1 MNNCEIA
8 KFKVDE
14 ISLDVRISILDR
26 TAWLSLKELS
36 VLFNRDKSVISRHI
50 KTIFEKQLLN
60 EERVVAKNATV
71 ITQGDKKVTKQIVFY
86 NLDVIS
92 LIGYQIDS
100 NNGILLKEFV
110 SKYIDAYYSKQDSSI
125 IIYNN
130 GDISLPV
137 TISPNEETVWV
148 EKDPLTNL
156 FGTTRQ
162 NVEYH
167 IENIYNQGELEKGA
181 TCKEILQVQLEGDRN
196 VTRLVST
203 YNLDL
208 IISLGYRINLPKTWI
223 KRKMIFHIK

>member
-1 MNNCEIA
+1 MIG
-8 KFKVDE
+8 
-14 ISLDVRISILDR
+14 SRI
-26 TAWLSLKELS
+26 
-36 VLFNRDKSVISRHI
+36 KSR
-50 KTIFEKQLLN
+50 
-60 EERVVAKNATV
+60 
-71 ITQGDKKVTKQIVFY
+71 
-86 NLDVIS
+86 
-92 LIGYQIDS
+92 
-100 NNGILLKEFV
+100 NGLLLKEFV
-110 SKYIDAYYSKQDSSI
+110 DKYIDAYYNKQDNFI

-148 EKDPLTNL
+148 EKDHLTNI

-167 IENIYNQGELEKGA
+167 IENIYNQGELVRWA

-208 IISLGYRINLPKTWI
+208 IISLGYRINLPKTWF
-223 KRKMIFHIK
+223 KRKMIFRIK